1 MTSRDPSEEISIVPQ
16 RWIRTSVMA
25 VPVPV
30 EICLVVLSLRRVVPR
45 LLLLQD
51 YRGGKLFT

>member
-1 MTSRDPSEEISIVPQ
+1 
-16 RWIRTSVMA
+16 MA

-30 EICLVVLSLRRVVPR
+30 EISLVVLSLRRVVPR